1 MRPFSN
7 PFISSPS
14 RFPNRRPQPL
24 TCKSF
29 LNKQIKVFHFLWK
42 FISFKSLH
50 KYITKFR
57 AQNLIE
63 NLVRIKVLYNGSF
76 HCIQVVKICKQLVR
90 KRKYNDRLCL
100 TNSKILLIPFYS
112 TYTKVDFKVGV
123 NLFYCD

>member
-63 NLVRIKVLYNGSF
+63 NLVRIKVLYNGS
-76 HCIQVVKICKQLVR
+76 HNLNQPVSL
-90 KRKYNDRLCL
+90 
-100 TNSKILLIPFYS
+100 
-112 TYTKVDFKVGV
+112 YTSGK
-123 NLFYCD
+123 NM

>member
-50 KYITKFR
+50 KYITKFS

-63 NLVRIKVLYNGSF
+63 NLVRIKMWLIAI
-76 HCIQVVKICKQLVR
+76 CIQVVRIYKQLFQ
-90 KRKYNDRLCL
+90 KRKYYDRLFL
-100 TNSKILLIPFYS
+100 TNSQILLIPFYS

>member
-63 NLVRIKVLYNGSF
+63 NLAKIKVLYNDF
-76 HCIQVVKICKQLVR
+76 HCIQVVRIYKQLFQ
-90 KRKYNDRLCL
+90 KRKYYDRLFL
-100 TNSKILLIPFYS
+100 TNSQILLIPFYS